1 MKNILNSIQNAS
13 FKLVSHKISDL
24 YFGAPSMN
32 ELTPGQGIADKHYLH
47 MASRL

>member
-13 FKLVSHKISDL
+13 FKLALHNKSDL

-32 ELTPGQGIADKHYLH
+32 ELTPGQGIAGKHYLH
-47 MASRL
+47 MA